1 MSLKKNK
8 RHRVKKLLLR
18 IDPFLELS
26 CINEVILLIQS
37 LINIIKC
44 HKLQTTSQ
52 FSFAINMVIK
62 CKLNL
67 I

>member
-1 MSLKKNK
+1 MSLTSKKNK

-44 HKLQTTSQ
+44 HKLQITNQ
-52 FSFAINMVIK
+52 
-62 CKLNL
+62 
-67 I
+67 

>member
-8 RHRVKKLLLR
+8 RYREKKLLLR

-26 CINEVILLIQS
+26 CINEIILLIQS

-44 HKLQTTSQ
+44 HKLEIT
-52 FSFAINMVIK
+52 N
-62 CKLNL
+62 
-67 I
+67 

>member
-8 RHRVKKLLLR
+8 RHREKKLLLR
-18 IDPFLELS
+18 IDPFFELS
-26 CINEVILLIQS
+26 CINKIILLIQS

>member
-1 MSLKKNK
+1 MSLTSKKNK

-44 HKLQTTSQ
+44 HKLEIT
-52 FSFAINMVIK
+52 NH
-62 CKLNL
+62 
-67 I
+67 